1 MSKQKLWLAFI
12 VFAIITF
19 VATFLTA
26 KYQNTGIILVWIA
39 IVVIVILVA
48 LFGGKNKNRHEQH

>member
-12 VFAIITF
+12 VFAVVTF

-26 KYQNTGIILVWIA
+26 KFQNTGIILTWLV
-39 IVVIVILVA
+39 IVVIAILVA
-48 LFGGKNKNRHEQH
+48 LFGGKKKNKNGQQ

>member
-12 VFAIITF
+12 VFAILTF

-26 KYQNTGIILVWIA
+26 KFQNTGIIMTWIM
-39 IVVIVILVA
+39 IVIIVLLVM
-48 LFGGKNKNRHEQH
+48 LFKGKMNNNGQQ